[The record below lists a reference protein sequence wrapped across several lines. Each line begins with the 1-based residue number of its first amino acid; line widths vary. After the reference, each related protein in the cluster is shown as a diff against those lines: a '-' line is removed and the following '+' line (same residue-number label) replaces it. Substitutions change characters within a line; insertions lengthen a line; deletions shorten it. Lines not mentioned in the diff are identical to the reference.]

1 MAFDINILLSAQLH
15 DLKNQMQS
23 LLGAQ
28 SELEDALQLNPE
40 QQVLLNN
47 LQNHSNSLSH
57 RLIEL
62 LSVLK
67 LQNQSFQPNID
78 EGWLMDTLSPI
89 AHEFHTLHG
98 MTISL
103 DFDEDFNQFY
113 DEQLL
118 TIAAHNACL
127 NAFQAGANTLSF
139 TVIEHEKGRW
149 QLNITDNGPGFD
161 NDLLNDEN
169 TFAPSGVESGLG
181 LYLIEQALVAHKRNG
196 MTGKVEIKNNPDH
209 GAQVSLIF
217 P

>member
-1 MAFDINILLSAQLH
+1 MAFDINTLLSAQLH

-23 LLGAQ
+23 LFGAQ
-28 SELEDALQLNPE
+28 SELEEALELNPE
-40 QQVLLNN
+40 QQTLLNN
-47 LQNHSNSLSH
+47 LQNHSNALSL
-57 RLIEL
+57 RLVEL

-89 AHEFHTLHG
+89 AHEFHELHG
-98 MTISL
+98 MVISL

-127 NAFQAGANTLSF
+127 NAYQAGANTIAF

-149 QLNITDNGPGFD
+149 QLDITDNGPGFD
-161 NDLLNDEN
+161 NDLLNDKN
-169 TFAPSGVESGLG
+169 TFSPSGVQNGLG
-181 LYLIEQALVAHKRNG
+181 LYLIDQALKAHKRNNL
-196 MTGKVEIKNNPDH
+196 TGKVEIRNNLNC
-209 GAQVSLIF
+209 GAQISLIF